1 MTMGHIVLDVSMSLD
16 GFVAGPNHE
25 VDRLHDWAFADK
37 TDTDA
42 DVLSSGV
49 KAAGAVVMGRRT
61 FDLHPSGPYGLPA
74 FVVTHNAPKRPAT
87 GGSAIT
93 YVTDGVESALA
104 QATAAAGDKS
114 VLVMGA
120 DIARQCMRKGLLDEL
135 HIHLVPVL
143 LVQGI
148 RLFEHLGPD
157 PIELERTSVIPTPAA
172 THITFHAR
180 RQGE

>member
-1 MTMGHIVLDVSMSLD
+1 MTMGHIILDVSMSLD
-16 GFVAGPNHE
+16 GFVAGLNDE
-25 VDRLHDWAFADK
+25 VDRLHHWAFGGK

-42 DVLSSGV
+42 EVLDTGV

-74 FVVTHNAPKRPAT
+74 FVVTHHAPIRPAT
-87 GGSAIT
+87 GDSAIT
-93 YVTDGVESALA
+93 YVTDGVESALT

-114 VLVMGA
+114 VVVMGA
-120 DIARQCMRKGLLDEL
+120 DIGRQCMRKRLLDEL

-148 RLFEHLGPD
+148 RLFEHLGHD
-157 PIELERTSVIPTPAA
+157 PIELERTSVI
-172 THITFHAR
+172 
-180 RQGE
+180 

>member
-16 GFVAGPNHE
+16 GFVAGPNDE
-25 VDRLHDWAFADK
+25 VDRLHHWAFGGK

-42 DVLSSGV
+42 EIVATGV

-74 FVVTHNAPKRPAT
+74 FVVTHDAPKRPAT
-87 GGSAIT
+87 DHSAIT

-114 VLVMGA
+114 VVVMGA
-120 DIARQCMRKGLLDEL
+120 DIARQCMRKRLLDEL

-148 RLFEHLGPD
+148 RLFEHLGHD

-172 THITFHAR
+172 THLTFRAR
-180 RQGE
+180 GQGE